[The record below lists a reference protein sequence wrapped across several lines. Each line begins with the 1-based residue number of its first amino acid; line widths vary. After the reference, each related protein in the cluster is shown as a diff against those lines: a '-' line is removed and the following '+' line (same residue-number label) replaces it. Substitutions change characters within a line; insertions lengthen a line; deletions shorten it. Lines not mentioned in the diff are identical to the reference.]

1 MGVKF
6 FRGEKKTAHFKHNGR
21 TFKDPKKIRPA
32 GYARNKASRLCRKQ
46 VNRICVNGAKKK
58 TKGSE
63 EAGTRSVIL
72 LSNLEQL
79 ISFKQ

>member
-1 MGVKF
+1 MP
-6 FRGEKKTAHFKHNGR
+6 ET
-21 TFKDPKKIRPA
+21 RPA
-32 GYARNKASRLCRKQ
+32 GYAGNKSTEFVWTEQ
-46 VNRICVNGAKKK
+46 KKK
-58 TKGSE
+58 KKGSE